1 MKQNTKRV
9 RKAKSAA
16 PAAICGETEV
26 AALPSKDASLQTAGA
41 VTGKPALVRKRY
53 GEPDASLFQTVE
65 EDLAPKPVGG
75 DAFFYVDDL
84 AKWKALTNFLVDY
97 EDVSDYWRPK
107 WRKRSIFM
115 DAVAKAAEWFEKNG
129 ALAPIRFADDA
140 IEIHVHPKT
149 YVVAFL
155 FKRAVAG
162 KPLECAQTYNLTPD
176 MVGWLKATGRWRDIT
191 EH

>member
-1 MKQNTKRV
+1 VTQTTKR
-9 RKAKSAA
+9 RPKTAKPVAIAA
-16 PAAICGETEV
+16 CSERPEDAP
-26 AALPSKDASLQTAGA
+26 PSKVASLQADIA

-53 GEPDASLFQTVE
+53 GEPDASLFETAV

-75 DAFFYVDDL
+75 DAHFYIDDL
-84 AKWKALTNFLVDY
+84 SKWQSLTNFLISY
-97 EDVSDYWRPK
+97 EDVSDYWRPRIK
-107 WRKRSIFM
+107 QRSIFM
-115 DAVAKAAEWFEKNG
+115 DAVAKAAEFFEKKG

-149 YVVAFL
+149 HTVAFL

-162 KPLECAQTYNLTPD
+162 RPLECAQTYELTPD
-176 MVGWLKATGRWRDIT
+176 MVGWLKATGRWRGIT